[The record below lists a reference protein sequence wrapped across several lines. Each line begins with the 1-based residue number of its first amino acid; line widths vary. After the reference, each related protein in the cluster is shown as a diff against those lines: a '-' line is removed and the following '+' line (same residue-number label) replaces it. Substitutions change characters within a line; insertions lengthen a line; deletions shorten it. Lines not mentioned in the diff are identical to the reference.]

1 MEEVLLKIFRKMA
14 FKRSHSASKSPGEES
29 KGELAFQSADSSLI
43 EVGTRNTPL
52 ITDQGGRYL

>member
-1 MEEVLLKIFRKMA
+1 MA